1 MRMKKLLFMF
11 LLMCA
16 MAVPAS
22 AVPVDKIVFQID
34 DIAVNAYY
42 DASQGRL
49 TWSQG
54 GLAIFNYATGSD
66 RYRVTFNGLWDG
78 ATDMSQPGG
87 LAAASFSAGSFNVTF
102 FALGDKNKTTPI
114 ADLSGSLFSNAY
126 SYFESETAQSPSALY
141 GAALIKLDSWNV
153 PGYQWADAL
162 GAKGGLTASTYNL
175 VQWDIADY
183 LSDWNSTNTIVT
195 ILADETGF
203 IPEPATICLLG
214 LGAVAAL
221 RRGRRVV

>member
-1 MRMKKLLFMF
+1 MRMKKLLFM

-16 MAVPAS
+16 MAVPVS
-22 AVPVDKIVFQID
+22 AVPIDKIVFQID
-34 DIAVNAYY
+34 DLAVNADY

-49 TWSQG
+49 AWSQG
-54 GLAIFNYATGSD
+54 GLAIFNYATGAD
-66 RYRVTFNGLWDG
+66 RYRVTFNGSWEG
-78 ATDMSQPGG
+78 ATDMSHDG

-102 FALGDKNKTTPI
+102 FALGDRLKTTPI

-126 SYFESETAQSPSALY
+126 SYFESETAQSPSAMY

-183 LSDWNSTNTIVT
+183 QSNWNSTNTIVT

-221 RRGRRVV
+221 RKGRHLV